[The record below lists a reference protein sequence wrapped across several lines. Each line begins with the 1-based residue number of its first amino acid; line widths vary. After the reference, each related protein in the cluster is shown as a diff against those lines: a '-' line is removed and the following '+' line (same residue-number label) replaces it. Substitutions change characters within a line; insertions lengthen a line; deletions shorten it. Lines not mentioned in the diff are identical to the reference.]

1 MLKSSF
7 NTNMSSTERSVHS
20 AIRKSLGLDD
30 MDRLGVSMDAI
41 LAASKAV
48 FPSKVFKDSDNGS
61 LKGVVMAPGFKKE
74 NISATYADGC
84 LLLSAESK
92 YENIES
98 IWPKVMNKKFFVD
111 HAVYDVKK
119 TKITVSDGII
129 NFEIPEAKQGPGTF
143 KIDIN

>member
-7 NTNMSSTERSVHS
+7 NTNMSSTERAVHS
-20 AIRKSLGLDD
+20 ALRKRLGLEE
-30 MDRLGVSMDAI
+30 MNKLGLNMNAI

-48 FPSKVFKDSDNGS
+48 FPSKVFKDSNSGN
-61 LKGVVMAPGFKKE
+61 LKGVIMAPGFKKE
-74 NISATYADGC
+74 NISATYSDGC
-84 LLLSAESK
+84 LIVSAESK

-129 NFEIPEAKQGPGTF
+129 NFEIPEAIQGPGSF